1 MRTGRNVDV
10 GLSENVNVRKV
21 SRRLRLKLHD
31 VTVVNRKTIHTL
43 VKTKT
48 GSLLDK

>member
-1 MRTGRNVDV
+1 MGSNVHV

-21 SRRLRLKLHD
+21 SRRLCLKFHN
-31 VTVVNRKTIHTL
+31 VTVVNRETIHTL

>member
-1 MRTGRNVDV
+1 MSMGRSVHV
-10 GLSENVNVRKV
+10 GLSENVNIRKV
-21 SRRLRLKLHD
+21 SRRLGRQFHN
-31 VTVVNRKTIHTL
+31 VTVVNRETSHTL